1 MLKISLITYF
11 LGNIWKNTE
20 FEIVNVS
27 GKPDRNWDTKF
38 PTQYIVNDGICSK
51 IVLNTSNIS
60 NSQDFYLIINS
71 VNNLQI
77 KVVDSGRSLYFKLNS
92 QTLLGDK
99 IFSENGMI
107 RFYNIKL
114 EEIHLMEAIG
124 DCTNYR
130 VKNDFETYSD
140 CVSNEQYKMFKPFLG
155 CKNPVLSAPRDP
167 DNCKGRVDLG
177 HQLPE
182 FLEMWNE
189 FVVSFL
195 ISGDPQTEA
204 CLKPCLQL
212 KAEASLINR
221 VKSDAD
227 ATRVYLNFEK
237 TVKVTSYRRA
247 YGLFDL
253 VIDIGSSLGLWV
265 GISVVGVFDL
275 LLHTAIF
282 VRQMFDP

>member
-1 MLKISLITYF
+1 M
-11 LGNIWKNTE
+11 
-20 FEIVNVS
+20 
-27 GKPDRNWDTKF
+27 
-38 PTQYIVNDGICSK
+38 NDGFCSR
-51 IVLNTSNIS
+51 IVLNASNIS
-60 NSQDFYLIINS
+60 NSQDFYLIVNS

-92 QTLLGDK
+92 QTLAGDK
-99 IFSENGMI
+99 IFSEDGMI

-114 EEIHLMEAIG
+114 EEIHLIENIG

-130 VKNDFETYSD
+130 VQTFDYETYSD
-140 CVSNEQYKMFKPFLG
+140 CVSNEQHKIFKPFLG
-155 CKNPVLSAPRDP
+155 CKNPVLSAAGDP
-167 DNCKGRVDLG
+167 ANCKGRVELG
-177 HQLPE
+177 HQFPE
-182 FLEMWNE
+182 FMQMWTE
-189 FVVSFL
+189 FVLSFL

-221 VKSDAD
+221 VKSETD

-237 TVKVTSYRRA
+237 TVKVTSYQKA

-275 LLHTAIF
+275 LLHTGIF
-282 VRQMFDP
+282 VRQKFDLEDYVKPMKTYRVSLPEKVLGQKKN